1 MSQKITLAVISDTII
16 VNKIYEIRGHKVM
29 LDNDLAELYGVETK
43 RLNEQVKRNPDRFP
57 PDFMIQLNEKEWSIL
72 RSQNVISKP
81 GRGGR
86 QYLPNVFTEHGVL
99 MLSSVLNNE
108 IAIQVNIQLVRIFT
122 QLRRIAGENNKLK
135 LEIEEIKKKL
145 NNQDKNIEL
154 VFGCLDELIEHKEK
168 PKSRKRIGY
177 MPDEL

>member
-1 MSQKITLAVISDTII
+1 MSEKITLSEISDAII
-16 VNKIYEIRGHKVM
+16 VNKIYDIRGQKVM
-29 LDNDLAELYGVETK
+29 LDSDLAELYGVDTK

-57 PDFMIQLNEKEWSIL
+57 PDFMMQLNEIEWSTL
-72 RSQNVISKP
+72 KSQCVISKP

-99 MLSSVLNNE
+99 MLSSVLNNP

-122 QLRRIAGENNKLK
+122 RLRRVIAENHELK
-135 LEIEEIKKKL
+135 LEIEEIKNKL
-145 NNQDKNIEL
+145 RNQGKDIAL
-154 VFGCLDELIEHKEK
+154 VFNYLDELVYRKEK
-168 PKSRKRIGY
+168 PESRKRIGY